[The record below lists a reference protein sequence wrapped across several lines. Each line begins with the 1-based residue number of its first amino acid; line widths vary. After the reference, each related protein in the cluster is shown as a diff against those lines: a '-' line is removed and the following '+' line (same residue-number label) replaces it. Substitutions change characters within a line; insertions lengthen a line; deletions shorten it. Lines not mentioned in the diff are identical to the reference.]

1 MGTGKKELLPVIEN
15 GWATLMTNQFHDILP
30 GTCIREVNE
39 DAVKRNAEAL
49 NMLDS
54 LCDGRG
60 EYFNTLSFARTE
72 ILPSESGVQIYE
84 DAEGKKIALDV
95 FDFAPYSYGVK
106 RKCETSPFSFDGENI
121 CTPFCTARIKRGK
134 LLSLVFNGREFT
146 SGTLNDI
153 RLYKDVPYLWDNWDI
168 DADYTQKVF
177 PFKNCRINDSPSVIL
192 QSHSTQAAPF
202 GSKRPVLV
210 NACTS

>member
-1 MGTGKKELLPVIEN
+1 MTTNSEVKRLNRRLEGALKDWEILSVGTGKKELLPVIEN

-84 DAEGKKIALDV
+84 DAEGKKIASRC
-95 FDFAPYSYGVK
+95 F
-106 RKCETSPFSFDGENI
+106 
-121 CTPFCTARIKRGK
+121 
-134 LLSLVFNGREFT
+134 
-146 SGTLNDI
+146 
-153 RLYKDVPYLWDNWDI
+153 
-168 DADYTQKVF
+168 
-177 PFKNCRINDSPSVIL
+177 
-192 QSHSTQAAPF
+192 
-202 GSKRPVLV
+202 
-210 NACTS
+210 